1 MLNAIAQ
8 VFDAIPASF
17 WGVVVGSFF
26 SIMGVAITNRASDK
40 RLRAQFEHERESK
53 TKDREMALRKE
64 VFLSAAEAVLAGMNT
79 VGRFANFDIP
89 NDEVAQPYVEKAS
102 AIAKV
107 HVIAR
112 TETILPLAQF
122 TSRLGA
128 LHIELFAR
136 RHEMMNERSAL
147 AVVDSQ
153 VAQFGKERDRIL
165 EMIKQHNIEG
175 VVDQRKWNV
184 LQNNF
189 EFEQKRINDGLSH
202 RAQLAAALQP
212 KHLEFM
218 RLCLSHTEQL
228 GGMLI
233 PVLTAVRSEL
243 ELPLD
248 EAAYRQAMVESYA
261 QQQQAIDEFIRKFMP
276 NADQPI
282 ITQNLPRQTGEF
294 RC

>member
-1 MLNAIAQ
+1 MLNTIQ
-8 VFDAIPASF
+8 QFLDAIPASF
-17 WGVVVGSFF
+17 WGVVVGSSF
-26 SIMGVAITNRASDK
+26 SIAGVAITNRASDT

-64 VFLSAAEAVLAGMNT
+64 VFLSAAEAVAAGMNSI
-79 VGRFANFDIP
+79 GRFANLDIP
-89 NDEVAQPYVEKAS
+89 NDQVTQPYVEKAP
-102 AIAKV
+102 AISKV

-128 LHIELFAR
+128 LYMELFAQR
-136 RHEMMNERSAL
+136 YELMNEKNAIAL
-147 AVVDSQ
+147 VDNQ

-175 VVDQRKWNV
+175 VVDQRRWDV
-184 LQNNF
+184 LQDNF
-189 EFEQKRINDGLSH
+189 EFEQKRINDGLAD
-202 RAQLAAALQP
+202 RGQLAAALQS

-218 RLCLSHTEQL
+218 RQCLSHTEQL

-233 PVLTAVRSEL
+233 PLLTAVRLEL

-248 EAAYRQAMVESYA
+248 EAAYRQTMVEIYA
-261 QQQQAIDEFIRKFMP
+261 KQQQAIDGFIQKFMP
-276 NADQPI
+276 NAAQPI
-282 ITQNLPRQTGEF
+282 NPPDAAR
-294 RC
+294 